1 MPLIR
6 LLAVCGLAASAVLSA
21 AEEAKWYKGNL
32 HTHTYWSDGDDFPE
46 MVADWY
52 KSHGY
57 DFLALSDHNIV
68 ADHDKW
74 LKVRKSKTGAVALD
88 KYLQRFGKEW
98 VIARGEGEQKEIRL
112 RTLAEIKPK
121 LEVPGRFL
129 LIPSEEITDKNVHVN
144 ATNIQELIL
153 PDKTLDTT
161 TSPQIIK
168 ALQHAFDAVHAQRVR
183 TGVPMFAHLNHP
195 NFKWAIT
202 AEELMQIDH
211 EQFFEVYNGHPTV
224 FNQGD
229 ELHAGTE
236 RVWDI
241 VLAERLG
248 HLGKSV
254 MYGLATDD
262 SHNYHSAV
270 AKASLSGR
278 GWVMVKATDLSAN
291 ALVAAMEKGDFYAS
305 TGVVLKA
312 LQSGDGRIALEVKA
326 EAGVEYVIEFIGTRK
341 GYERK
346 TVAVKAADGS
356 EPRVTRKYSAD
367 VGMVL
372 AAVKGAKAE
381 YVLKGDELY
390 VRARV
395 TSTKPMKSSP
405 VGGEVEMAWTQPL
418 VSAAEPRGDT
428 GAR

>member
-6 LLAVCGLAASAVLSA
+6 LLALCGLAASSLLSA
-21 AEEAKWYKGNL
+21 AEEARWYKGNL

-52 KSHGY
+52 KSRGY
-57 DFLALSDHNIV
+57 DFLALSDHNII

-74 LKVRKSKTGAVALD
+74 LKVNKSKTGAVALD
-88 KYLQRFGKEW
+88 KYLKRFGKEW
-98 VIARGEGEQKEIRL
+98 VIVRGEGEQKEVRL
-112 RTLAEIKPK
+112 RTLAEMKPK
-121 LEVPGRFL
+121 LEEPGKFL

-153 PDKTLDTT
+153 PDKSLDTT

-202 AEELMQIDH
+202 AEELMRIDH
-211 EQFFEVYNGHPTV
+211 EQFFEVYNGHPSV
-224 FNQGD
+224 NNDGD

-248 HLGKSV
+248 HLGKPV

-262 SHNYHSAV
+262 SHHYHSTSP
-270 AKASLSGR
+270 KASLSGR
-278 GWVMVKATDLSAN
+278 GWVMVKAKELSAD
-291 ALVAAMEKGDFYAS
+291 ALVAAMEQGDFYS
-305 TGVVLKA
+305 SSGVTFRT
-312 LQSGDGRIALEVKA
+312 LQVGAGRIALEVKS
-326 EAGVEYVIEFIGTRK
+326 EPGVEYVIDFIGTRK
-341 GYERK
+341 GYDRK

-356 EPRVTRKYSAD
+356 EPRVTRRYSAE
-367 VGMVL
+367 VGVVL
-372 AAVKGAKAE
+372 ASAKGTKAE
-381 YVLKGDELY
+381 YILKGDELY

-395 TSTKPMKSSP
+395 TSSKPMQSSP
-405 VGGEVEMAWTQPL
+405 VGGEVEKAWTQPL
-418 VSAAEPRGDT
+418 IR
-428 GAR
+428 

>member
-6 LLAVCGLAASAVLSA
+6 LLAVCGLAASSLLSA
-21 AEEAKWYKGNL
+21 AEEARWYKGNL

-57 DFLALSDHNIV
+57 DFLALSDHNILS
-68 ADHDKW
+68 DHEKW
-74 LKVRKSKTGAVALD
+74 LKVNKSKTGAVALD
-88 KYLQRFGKEW
+88 KYLKRFGKEW
-98 VIARGEGEQKEIRL
+98 VIVRGEGEQKEVRL
-112 RTLAEIKPK
+112 RTLAEMKPK
-121 LEVPGRFL
+121 LEESGKFL
-129 LIPSEEITDKNVHVN
+129 MIPSEEITDKNVHVN

-153 PDKTLDTT
+153 PDKSLDTT

-168 ALQHAFDAVHAQRVR
+168 ALQHAFDTVHAQRVR

-202 AEELMQIDH
+202 AEELMRIDH
-211 EQFFEVYNGHPTV
+211 EQFFEVYNGHPSV
-224 FNQGD
+224 NNDGD

-248 HLGKSV
+248 HLGKPV

-262 SHNYHSAV
+262 SHHYHSTSP
-270 AKASLSGR
+270 KASLSGR
-278 GWVMVKATDLSAN
+278 GWVMVKAKELSAD
-291 ALVAAMEKGDFYAS
+291 ALVAAMEQGDFYS
-305 TGVVLKA
+305 SSGVIFKT
-312 LQSGDGRIALEVKA
+312 LQVGAGRIALEIIA
-326 EAGVEYVIEFIGTRK
+326 EAGVEYVIDFIGTRK
-341 GYERK
+341 GYDRK

-356 EPRVTRKYSAD
+356 EPRVTRRYSAE
-367 VGMVL
+367 VGVVL
-372 AAVKGAKAE
+372 ASAKGTKAE
-381 YVLKGDELY
+381 YILKGDELY

-395 TSTKPMKSSP
+395 TSSKPMQSSP
-405 VGGEVEMAWTQPL
+405 VGGEVEKAWTQPL
-418 VSAAEPRGDT
+418 IR
-428 GAR
+428 

>member
-21 AEEAKWYKGNL
+21 AEEARWYKGNL

-46 MVADWY
+46 MIADWY

-57 DFLALSDHNIV
+57 DFLALSDHNILS
-68 ADHDKW
+68 DHEKW
-74 LKVRKSKTGAVALD
+74 LKVNKSKTGAVALD
-88 KYLQRFGKEW
+88 KYLTRFGREW
-98 VIARGEGEQKEIRL
+98 VVVRGEGELKEIRL
-112 RTLAEIKPK
+112 RTLAEIKTK
-121 LEVPGRFL
+121 LEEPGRFL

-144 ATNIQELIL
+144 ATNIRELIL
-153 PDKTLDTT
+153 PDKSLDTT

-168 ALQHAFDAVHAQRVR
+168 ALQHAFNAVHAQRVR

-224 FNQGD
+224 NNPGD

-248 HLGKSV
+248 HLRKPV

-262 SHNYHSAV
+262 SHNYHTDSP
-270 AKASLSGR
+270 KASLSGR
-278 GWVMVKATDLSAN
+278 GWVMVKSKDLSAD

-305 TGVVLKA
+305 TGVDFKT
-312 LQSGDGRIALEVKA
+312 LQIGAGRIALEVKA

-341 GYERK
+341 GYDRK

-356 EPRVTRKYSAD
+356 EPRVTRKYSAE
-367 VGMVL
+367 VGAVL
-372 AAVKGAKAE
+372 ASAKGTKAE

-395 TSTKPMKSSP
+395 TSTKLMQSSP
-405 VGGEVEMAWTQPL
+405 LGGEVEKAWTQPL
-418 VSAAEPRGDT
+418 VSAAR
-428 GAR
+428 

>member
-1 MPLIR
+1 MLLIR
-6 LLAVCGLAASAVLSA
+6 LLAVFGLASCSVPSDP
-21 AEEAKWYKGNL
+21 EEAKWYKGNL

-57 DFLALSDHNIV
+57 DFLALSDHNILS
-68 ADHDKW
+68 DREKW
-74 LKVRKSKTGAVALD
+74 LKVNKSKTGAVALD
-88 KYLQRFGKEW
+88 KYLKRFGREW
-98 VIARGEGEQKEIRL
+98 VVVRGEGEQTEVRL
-112 RTLAEIKPK
+112 RTLAETKTK
-121 LEVPGRFL
+121 LEEPGRFL

-224 FNQGD
+224 NNPGD
-229 ELHAGTE
+229 ALHAGTE

-248 HLGKSV
+248 HLGKPV

-262 SHNYHSAV
+262 SHNYHSTV
-270 AKASLSGR
+270 PKASLSGR
-278 GWVMVKATDLSAN
+278 GWVMVKAKQLDAASI
-291 ALVAAMEKGDFYAS
+291 VAAMEKGDFYAS
-305 TGVVLKA
+305 TGVEFQS
-312 LQSGDGRIALEVKA
+312 LQSGAGRIALEVKA

-341 GYERK
+341 GYDRK

-356 EPRVTRKYSAD
+356 EPRVTRKYSAE
-367 VGMVL
+367 VGVVL
-372 AAVKGAKAE
+372 ASAKGPKAE
-381 YVLKGDELY
+381 YVLRGDELY

-395 TSTKPMKSSP
+395 TSTKLMQSSP
-405 VGGEVEMAWTQPL
+405 LGGEVEKAWTQPL
-418 VSAAEPRGDT
+418 VR
-428 GAR
+428 

>member
-6 LLAVCGLAASAVLSA
+6 LLAVCGLAASSLLSA
-21 AEEAKWYKGNL
+21 AEEARWYKGNL

-52 KSHGY
+52 KSRGY
-57 DFLALSDHNIV
+57 DFLALSDHNII
-68 ADHDKW
+68 ADHEKW
-74 LKVRKSKTGAVALD
+74 LKVNRSKTGALALD
-88 KYLQRFGKEW
+88 KYLKRFGKEW
-98 VIARGEGEQKEIRL
+98 VIVRGEGEQKEVRL
-112 RTLAEIKPK
+112 RTLAEMKPK
-121 LEVPGRFL
+121 LEEPGRFL

-153 PDKTLDTT
+153 PDKSLDTT

-202 AEELMQIDH
+202 AEELMRIDH
-211 EQFFEVYNGHPTV
+211 ERFFEVYNGHPSV
-224 FNQGD
+224 NNDGD

-248 HLGKSV
+248 HLGKPV

-262 SHNYHSAV
+262 SHHYHSTSP
-270 AKASLSGR
+270 KSSLSGR
-278 GWVMVKATDLSAN
+278 GWVMVKAKELSAD
-291 ALVAAMEKGDFYAS
+291 ALVAAMEQGDFYS
-305 TGVVLKA
+305 SSGVTFKA
-312 LQSGDGRIALEVKA
+312 LQVGAGRIALEIKA
-326 EAGVEYVIEFIGTRK
+326 EPGVEYVIDFIGTRK
-341 GYERK
+341 GYDRK

-356 EPRVTRKYSAD
+356 EPRVTRRYSAE
-367 VGMVL
+367 VGVVL
-372 AAVKGAKAE
+372 ASAKGTKAE
-381 YVLKGDELY
+381 YILKGDELY

-395 TSTKPMKSSP
+395 TSSKPMQSSP
-405 VGGEVEMAWTQPL
+405 VGGEVEKAWTQP
-418 VSAAEPRGDT
+418 VRP
-428 GAR
+428 

>member
-6 LLAVCGLAASAVLSA
+6 LLALCGLAASSLLSA
-21 AEEAKWYKGNL
+21 AEEARWYKGNL

-52 KSHGY
+52 KSRGY
-57 DFLALSDHNIV
+57 DFLALSDHNII
-68 ADHDKW
+68 ADHEKW
-74 LKVRKSKTGAVALD
+74 LKVNKSKTGAVALD
-88 KYLQRFGKEW
+88 KYLKRFGKEW
-98 VIARGEGEQKEIRL
+98 VIVRGEGEQKEVRL
-112 RTLAEIKPK
+112 RTLAEMKPK
-121 LEVPGRFL
+121 LEEPGKFL

-144 ATNIQELIL
+144 ATNIRELIL
-153 PDKTLDTT
+153 PDKSLDTT

-202 AEELMQIDH
+202 AEELMRIDH

-224 FNQGD
+224 NNDGD
-229 ELHAGTE
+229 ELHASTE

-248 HLGKSV
+248 HLGKPV

-262 SHNYHSAV
+262 SHHYHSTSP
-270 AKASLSGR
+270 KSSLSGR
-278 GWVMVKATDLSAN
+278 GWVMVKAKELSAD
-291 ALVAAMEKGDFYAS
+291 ALVAAMEQGDFYS
-305 TGVVLKA
+305 SSGVTFKT
-312 LQSGDGRIALEVKA
+312 LQVGAGRIALEIKA
-326 EAGVEYVIEFIGTRK
+326 EAGVEYVIDFIGTRK
-341 GYERK
+341 GYDRK

-356 EPRVTRKYSAD
+356 EPRVTHRYSAE
-367 VGMVL
+367 VGVVL
-372 AAVKGAKAE
+372 ASAKGTKAE
-381 YVLKGDELY
+381 YILKGDELY

-395 TSTKPMKSSP
+395 TSSKPMQSSP
-405 VGGEVEMAWTQPL
+405 VGGEVEKAWTQPL
-418 VSAAEPRGDT
+418 VR
-428 GAR
+428 

>member
-57 DFLALSDHNIV
+57 DFLALSDHNII

-74 LKVRKSKTGAVALD
+74 LKVHKSKTGAVALD
-88 KYLQRFGKEW
+88 KYLKRFGKEW
-98 VIARGEGEQKEIRL
+98 VVVRGEGEQKEIRL
-112 RTLAEIKPK
+112 RTLPEIKAK
-121 LEVPGRFL
+121 LEEPGRFL

-153 PDKTLDTT
+153 PDKSLDTT

-248 HLGKSV
+248 HLGKPV

-262 SHNYHSAV
+262 SHHYHSTLP
-270 AKASLSGR
+270 KASLSGR
-278 GWVMVKATDLSAN
+278 GWVMVKAKQLDAASI
-291 ALVAAMEKGDFYAS
+291 VAAMEKGDFYAS
-305 TGVVLKA
+305 TGVELQS
-312 LQSGDGRIALEVKA
+312 LQSGDGRISLEVKA
-326 EAGVEYVIEFIGTRK
+326 EAGVEYVVEFIGTRK
-341 GYERK
+341 GYDRK

-356 EPRVTRKYSAD
+356 ELRVTRKYSAD
-367 VGMVL
+367 VGTVMS
-372 AAVKGAKAE
+372 AVKGPKAE

-395 TSTKPMKSSP
+395 TSTRPMKSSP
-405 VGGEVEMAWTQPL
+405 VGGEVEMAWTQP
-418 VSAAEPRGDT
+418 VSEAEPRGDK

>member
-1 MPLIR
+1 MPLLR
-6 LLAVCGLAASAVLSA
+6 LLAVCGFAVSTVLAAP
-21 AEEAKWYKGNL
+21 AEGDRWYKGNL

-52 KSHGY
+52 KTRGY
-57 DFLALSDHNIV
+57 DFLALSDHNII

-74 LKVRKSKTGAVALD
+74 LKVNKSKTGSVALA
-88 KYLQRFGKEW
+88 KYLERFGKEW
-98 VIARGEGEQKEIRL
+98 VVVRGEGEQKEVRL
-112 RTLAEIKPK
+112 RTLPEMKAK
-121 LEVPGRFL
+121 LEESGRFL

-153 PDKTLDTT
+153 PDKSLDTT

-168 ALQHAFDAVHAQRVR
+168 ALQHAFDAVHAQRIR

-202 AEELMQIDH
+202 AEELMRIDH

-224 FNQGD
+224 YNQGN
-229 ELHAGTE
+229 ELHASTE

-248 HLGKSV
+248 HLGKAV

-262 SHNYHSAV
+262 SHHYHSTSP
-270 AKASLSGR
+270 KASLSGR
-278 GWVMVKATDLSAN
+278 GWVMVKAKDLSA
-291 ALVAAMEKGDFYAS
+291 AAIVEAMEKGDFYAS
-305 TGVVLKA
+305 TGVELAA
-312 LQSGDGRIALEVKA
+312 LRTAGGKIELEVKA
-326 EAGVEYVIEFIGTRK
+326 ETGVEYTIEFIGTRK
-341 GYERK
+341 GYDRK

-356 EPRVTRKYSAD
+356 EPRVTRKYSAE
-367 VGMVL
+367 VGAVL
-372 AAVKGAKAE
+372 ATVKGPKAE
-381 YVLKGDELY
+381 HTLSGDELY
-390 VRARV
+390 VRARI

-405 VGGEVEMAWTQPL
+405 VGGEVEMAWTQP
-418 VSAAEPRGDT
+418 VSAR
-428 GAR
+428 

>member
-6 LLAVCGLAASAVLSA
+6 LLAVCGLVASSLLSA
-21 AEEAKWYKGNL
+21 AEEARWYKGNL

-52 KSHGY
+52 KSRGY
-57 DFLALSDHNIV
+57 DFLALSDHNII
-68 ADHDKW
+68 ADHEKW
-74 LKVRKSKTGAVALD
+74 LKVNKSKTGAVALD
-88 KYLQRFGKEW
+88 KYLKRFGKEW
-98 VIARGEGEQKEIRL
+98 VIVRGEGEQKEVRL
-112 RTLAEIKPK
+112 RTLAEMKPK
-121 LEVPGRFL
+121 LEEPGKFL

-153 PDKTLDTT
+153 PDKSLDTT

-202 AEELMQIDH
+202 AEELMRIDH
-211 EQFFEVYNGHPTV
+211 EQFFEVYNGHPSV
-224 FNQGD
+224 NNDGD

-248 HLGKSV
+248 HLGKPV

-262 SHNYHSAV
+262 SHHYHSTSP
-270 AKASLSGR
+270 KASLSGR
-278 GWVMVKATDLSAN
+278 GWVMVKAKELSAD
-291 ALVAAMEKGDFYAS
+291 ALVAAMEQGDFYS
-305 TGVVLKA
+305 SSGVTFKT
-312 LQSGDGRIALEVKA
+312 LQVGAGRIALQIKA
-326 EAGVEYVIEFIGTRK
+326 EAGVEYVIDFIGTRK
-341 GYERK
+341 GYDRK

-356 EPRVTRKYSAD
+356 EPRVTRRYSAE
-367 VGMVL
+367 VGVVL
-372 AAVKGAKAE
+372 ASAKGTKAE
-381 YVLKGDELY
+381 YILKGDELY

-395 TSTKPMKSSP
+395 TSSKPMQSSP
-405 VGGEVEMAWTQPL
+405 VVGEVEKAWTQP
-418 VSAAEPRGDT
+418 VIR
-428 GAR
+428 

>member
-6 LLAVCGLAASAVLSA
+6 LLAVCGLAASSLLSA
-21 AEEAKWYKGNL
+21 AEEARWYKGNL

-52 KSHGY
+52 KSRSY
-57 DFLALSDHNIV
+57 DFLALSDHNII
-68 ADHDKW
+68 ADHEKW
-74 LKVRKSKTGAVALD
+74 LKVNKSKTGAVALD
-88 KYLQRFGKEW
+88 KYLKRFGKEW
-98 VIARGEGEQKEIRL
+98 VIVRGEGEQTEVRL
-112 RTLAEIKPK
+112 RTLAEMKPK
-121 LEVPGRFL
+121 LEEPGKFL
-129 LIPSEEITDKNVHVN
+129 MIPSEEITDKNVHVN

-153 PDKTLDTT
+153 PDKSLDTI

-202 AEELMQIDH
+202 AEELMRIDH

-224 FNQGD
+224 NNDGD

-248 HLGKSV
+248 HLGKPV

-262 SHNYHSAV
+262 SHHYHSTSP
-270 AKASLSGR
+270 KSSLSGR
-278 GWVMVKATDLSAN
+278 GWVMVKAKELSAD
-291 ALVAAMEKGDFYAS
+291 ALVAAMEQGDFYS
-305 TGVVLKA
+305 SSGVTFKT
-312 LQSGDGRIALEVKA
+312 LQVGAGRIALEIKA
-326 EAGVEYVIEFIGTRK
+326 EAGVEYVIDFIGTRK
-341 GYERK
+341 GYDRK

-356 EPRVTRKYSAD
+356 EPRVTRRYSAE
-367 VGMVL
+367 VGVVL
-372 AAVKGAKAE
+372 ASAKGTKAE

-395 TSTKPMKSSP
+395 TSSKPMQSSP
-405 VGGEVEMAWTQPL
+405 VGGEVEKAWTQP
-418 VSAAEPRGDT
+418 VVR
-428 GAR
+428 

>member
-6 LLAVCGLAASAVLSA
+6 LLAVCGLAASAVLPA
-21 AEEAKWYKGNL
+21 AEEARWYKGNL

-52 KSHGY
+52 KSRGY
-57 DFLALSDHNIV
+57 DFLALSDHNII

-74 LKVRKSKTGAVALD
+74 LKVHKSKTGAVALD
-88 KYLQRFGKEW
+88 KYLTRFGKEW
-98 VIARGEGEQKEIRL
+98 VVARGEGEQKEIRL

-121 LEVPGRFL
+121 LEEPGRFL

-144 ATNIQELIL
+144 ATNIRELIL
-153 PDKTLDTT
+153 PDKSLNTT

-168 ALQHAFDAVHAQRVR
+168 ALQHALDAVHAQRVR

-211 EQFFEVYNGHPTV
+211 ELFFEVYNGHPTV
-224 FNQGD
+224 NNPGD

-248 HLGKSV
+248 HLGKPV

-262 SHNYHSAV
+262 SHNYHTESP
-270 AKASLSGR
+270 KASLSGR
-278 GWVMVKATDLSAN
+278 GWVMVKAKELSAD
-291 ALVAAMEKGDFYAS
+291 ALIAAMEKGDFYAS
-305 TGVVLKA
+305 TGVAFKA
-312 LQSGDGRIALEVKA
+312 LQVDAGRIALEVKA
-326 EAGVEYVIEFIGTRK
+326 EVGVEYVIEFIGTRR
-341 GYERK
+341 GYDRK

-367 VGMVL
+367 VGAVL
-372 AAVKGAKAE
+372 ATVKGPKAE

-395 TSTKPMKSSP
+395 TSTKLMQSSP
-405 VGGEVEMAWTQPL
+405 LGGEVEMAWTQPL
-418 VSAAEPRGDT
+418 GR
-428 GAR
+428 

>member
-6 LLAVCGLAASAVLSA
+6 LITVFGLAASSLLSA
-21 AEEAKWYKGNL
+21 AEETRWYKGNL

-52 KSHGY
+52 KSRGY
-57 DFLALSDHNIV
+57 DFLALSDHNII
-68 ADHDKW
+68 ADHEKW
-74 LKVRKSKTGAVALD
+74 VKVNNSMTGAVALD
-88 KYLQRFGKEW
+88 KYLKRFGSDW
-98 VIARGEGEQKEIRL
+98 VIVRGEGEQKEVRL

-121 LEVPGRFL
+121 LEERGRFL

-144 ATNIQELIL
+144 VTNIQELIL
-153 PDKTLDTT
+153 PDKSLDTT

-202 AEELMQIDH
+202 AEELMRIDH
-211 EQFFEVYNGHPTV
+211 EQFFEVYNGHPKV
-224 FNQGD
+224 NNDGD

-248 HLGKSV
+248 HLGKPV

-262 SHNYHSAV
+262 SHNYHTA
-270 AKASLSGR
+270 APKASLSGR
-278 GWVMVKATDLSAN
+278 GWVMVKAKELSAE
-291 ALVAAMEKGDFYAS
+291 ALVAAMEKGDFYS
-305 TGVVLKA
+305 SSGVTFKA
-312 LQSGDGRIALEVKA
+312 LQVGAGRIALEVKA
-326 EAGVEYVIEFIGTRK
+326 EVGVEYLIDFIGTRK
-341 GYERK
+341 GYDRK
-346 TVAVKAADGS
+346 AVVVKAADGS
-356 EPRVTRKYSAD
+356 EPRVTRRYSAE
-367 VGMVL
+367 VGVVL
-372 AAVKGAKAE
+372 ATVKGTKAE

-395 TSTKPMKSSP
+395 TSSKPMQSSP
-405 VGGEVEMAWTQPL
+405 VGGEVEKAWTQPL
-418 VSAAEPRGDT
+418 VR
-428 GAR
+428 

>member
-57 DFLALSDHNIV
+57 DFLALSDHNII

-74 LKVRKSKTGAVALD
+74 LKVHKSKTGAVALD

-98 VIARGEGEQKEIRL
+98 VITRGEGEQKEIRL
-112 RTLAEIKPK
+112 RTLAEIKGK
-121 LEVPGRFL
+121 LEEPGRFL

-224 FNQGD
+224 YNQGD

-241 VLAERLG
+241 VLTERLG
-248 HLGKSV
+248 HLGKPV

-262 SHNYHSAV
+262 SHNYHTA
-270 AKASLSGR
+270 APKASLSGR
-278 GWVMVKATDLSAN
+278 GWVMVRANDLSATS
-291 ALVAAMEKGDFYAS
+291 LIAAMEKGDFYAS
-305 TGVVLKA
+305 TGVELSALK
-312 LQSGDGRIALEVKA
+312 SGAGRIELEIKA
-326 EAGVEYVIEFIGTRK
+326 QPGVGYVIEFIGTRK
-341 GYERK
+341 GYDRK

-356 EPRVTRKYSAD
+356 ELRVTRKYSAD
-367 VGMVL
+367 VGAVL
-372 AAVKGAKAE
+372 AAVKGTKAE

-390 VRARV
+390 VRARI
-395 TSTKPMKSSP
+395 TSTKPMQSSP
-405 VGGEVEMAWTQPL
+405 VGGEVEMAWTQP
-418 VSAAEPRGDT
+418 VRP
-428 GAR
+428 

>member
-1 MPLIR
+1 MPLLR
-6 LLAVCGLAASAVLSA
+6 LLAVCGLAASSVLSA
-21 AEEAKWYKGNL
+21 AEEARWYKGNL

-52 KSHGY
+52 KRHGY
-57 DFLALSDHNIV
+57 DFLALSDHNIM

-74 LKVRKSKTGAVALD
+74 LKVNKSKTGAVALD

-98 VIARGEGEQKEIRL
+98 VVVRGEGEGKEVRL
-112 RTLAEIKPK
+112 RTLPEIKSK
-121 LEVPGRFL
+121 LEEPGRFL

-144 ATNIQELIL
+144 ATNLQELIL
-153 PDKTLDTT
+153 PDKSLDTT

-168 ALQHAFDAVHAQRVR
+168 ALQHAFDAVHAQRIR

-202 AEELMQIDH
+202 AEELMRIDH

-248 HLGKSV
+248 HLGKPV

-262 SHNYHSAV
+262 SHHYHSESP
-270 AKASLSGR
+270 KASLSGR
-278 GWVMVKATDLSAN
+278 GWVMVKARDLSA
-291 ALVAAMEKGDFYAS
+291 AAIVAAMEKGDFYAS
-305 TGVVLKA
+305 TGVEFAELKA
-312 LQSGDGRIALEVKA
+312 GEGRIELAVKA
-326 EAGVEYVIEFIGTRK
+326 EAGVEYVVEFIGTRK
-341 GYERK
+341 GYDRK
-346 TVAVKAADGS
+346 SEAVKAADGS
-356 EPRVTRKYSAD
+356 EPRVTRKYSAE
-367 VGMVL
+367 VGTVL
-372 AAVKGAKAE
+372 ATVKGPKAA

-390 VRARV
+390 VRAKV
-395 TSTKPMKSSP
+395 TSTKPMRSSP
-405 VGGEVEMAWTQPL
+405 VGGEVEMAWTQP
-418 VSAAEPRGDT
+418 VSR
-428 GAR
+428 

>member
-1 MPLIR
+1 
-6 LLAVCGLAASAVLSA
+6 
-21 AEEAKWYKGNL
+21 
-32 HTHTYWSDGDDFPE
+32 

-57 DFLALSDHNIV
+57 DFLALSDHNII

-74 LKVRKSKTGAVALD
+74 LKVHKSKTGAVALD

-98 VIARGEGEQKEIRL
+98 VITRGEGEQKEIRL
-112 RTLAEIKPK
+112 RTLAEIKGK
-121 LEVPGRFL
+121 LEEPGRFL

-224 FNQGD
+224 YNQGD

-241 VLAERLG
+241 VLTERLG
-248 HLGKSV
+248 HLGKPV

-262 SHNYHSAV
+262 SHNYHTA
-270 AKASLSGR
+270 APKASLSGR
-278 GWVMVKATDLSAN
+278 GWVMVRANDLSATS
-291 ALVAAMEKGDFYAS
+291 LIAAMEKGDFYAS
-305 TGVVLKA
+305 TGVELSALK
-312 LQSGDGRIALEVKA
+312 SGAGRIELEIKA
-326 EAGVEYVIEFIGTRK
+326 QPGVEYVIEFIGTRK
-341 GYERK
+341 GYDRK

-356 EPRVTRKYSAD
+356 ELRVTRKYSAD
-367 VGMVL
+367 VGAVL
-372 AAVKGAKAE
+372 AAVKGTKAE

-390 VRARV
+390 VRARI
-395 TSTKPMKSSP
+395 TSTKPMQSSP
-405 VGGEVEMAWTQPL
+405 VGGEVEMAWTQP
-418 VSAAEPRGDT
+418 VRP
-428 GAR
+428 

>member
-6 LLAVCGLAASAVLSA
+6 LLAVCGLVASSLLSA
-21 AEEAKWYKGNL
+21 AEEARWYKGNL

-52 KSHGY
+52 KSRGY
-57 DFLALSDHNIV
+57 DFLALSDHNII
-68 ADHDKW
+68 ADHEKW
-74 LKVRKSKTGAVALD
+74 LKVNKSKTGAVALD
-88 KYLQRFGKEW
+88 KYLKRFGKEW
-98 VIARGEGEQKEIRL
+98 VIVRGEGEQKEVRL
-112 RTLAEIKPK
+112 RTLAEMKPK
-121 LEVPGRFL
+121 LEEPGKFL

-153 PDKTLDTT
+153 PDKSLDTT

-202 AEELMQIDH
+202 AEELMRIDH
-211 EQFFEVYNGHPTV
+211 EQFFEVYNGHPSV
-224 FNQGD
+224 NKDGD

-248 HLGKSV
+248 HLGKPV

-262 SHNYHSAV
+262 SHHYHSTSP
-270 AKASLSGR
+270 KASLSGR
-278 GWVMVKATDLSAN
+278 GWVMVKAKELSAD
-291 ALVAAMEKGDFYAS
+291 ALVAAMEQGDFYS
-305 TGVVLKA
+305 SSGVTFRT
-312 LQSGDGRIALEVKA
+312 LQVGAGRIALEVKS
-326 EAGVEYVIEFIGTRK
+326 EPGVEYVIDFIGTRK
-341 GYERK
+341 GYDRK

-356 EPRVTRKYSAD
+356 EPRVTRRYSAE
-367 VGMVL
+367 VGVVL
-372 AAVKGAKAE
+372 ASAKGTKAE
-381 YVLKGDELY
+381 YILKGDELY

-395 TSTKPMKSSP
+395 TSSKPMQSSP
-405 VGGEVEMAWTQPL
+405 VVGEVEKAWTQP
-418 VSAAEPRGDT
+418 VIR
-428 GAR
+428 

>member
-21 AEEAKWYKGNL
+21 ADEAKWYKGNL

-57 DFLALSDHNIV
+57 DFLALSDHNII

-74 LKVRKSKTGAVALD
+74 LKVHKSKSGAVALD

-98 VIARGEGEQKEIRL
+98 VVTRGEGKQKEIRL
-112 RTLAEIKPK
+112 RTLVEIKGK
-121 LEVPGRFL
+121 LEEPGRFL

-248 HLGKSV
+248 HLGKPV
-254 MYGLATDD
+254 MFGLATDD
-262 SHNYHSAV
+262 SHNYHTA
-270 AKASLSGR
+270 APKASLSGR
-278 GWVMVKATDLSAN
+278 GWVMVRAKNLSA
-291 ALVAAMEKGDFYAS
+291 ASLIAAMEKGDFYAS
-305 TGVVLKA
+305 TGVELSALK
-312 LQSGDGRIALEVKA
+312 SGAGRIELEIKA
-326 EAGVEYVIEFIGTRK
+326 QPGVEYFIEFIGTRK
-341 GYERK
+341 GYDRK

-356 EPRVTRKYSAD
+356 ELRVTRKYSAD
-367 VGMVL
+367 VGTVL
-372 AAVKGAKAE
+372 AAVKGPKAE

-418 VSAAEPRGDT
+418 VR
-428 GAR
+428 

>member
-6 LLAVCGLAASAVLSA
+6 LLALCGLAASSLLSA
-21 AEEAKWYKGNL
+21 AEEARWYKGNL

-52 KSHGY
+52 KSRGY
-57 DFLALSDHNIV
+57 DFLALSDHNII

-74 LKVRKSKTGAVALD
+74 LKVNKSKTGAVALD
-88 KYLQRFGKEW
+88 KYLKRFGKEW
-98 VIARGEGEQKEIRL
+98 VIVRGEGEQKEVRL
-112 RTLAEIKPK
+112 RTLAEMKPK
-121 LEVPGRFL
+121 LEEPGKFL
-129 LIPSEEITDKNVHVN
+129 MIPSEEITDKNVHVN

-153 PDKTLDTT
+153 PDKSLDTT

-202 AEELMQIDH
+202 AEELMRIDH
-211 EQFFEVYNGHPTV
+211 EQFFEVYNGHPSV
-224 FNQGD
+224 NNDGD

-248 HLGKSV
+248 HLGKPV

-262 SHNYHSAV
+262 SHHYHSTSP
-270 AKASLSGR
+270 KASLSGR
-278 GWVMVKATDLSAN
+278 GWVMVKAKELSAD
-291 ALVAAMEKGDFYAS
+291 ALVAAMEQGDFYS
-305 TGVVLKA
+305 SSGVTFKT
-312 LQSGDGRIALEVKA
+312 LQVGAGRIALQIKA
-326 EAGVEYVIEFIGTRK
+326 EAGVEYVIDFIGTRK
-341 GYERK
+341 GYDRK

-356 EPRVTRKYSAD
+356 EPRVTRRYSAE
-367 VGMVL
+367 VGVVL
-372 AAVKGAKAE
+372 ASAKGTKAE
-381 YVLKGDELY
+381 YILKGDELY

-395 TSTKPMKSSP
+395 TSSKPMQSSP
-405 VGGEVEMAWTQPL
+405 VGGEVEKAWTQPL
-418 VSAAEPRGDT
+418 IR
-428 GAR
+428 

>member
-1 MPLIR
+1 
-6 LLAVCGLAASAVLSA
+6 
-21 AEEAKWYKGNL
+21 
-32 HTHTYWSDGDDFPE
+32 
-46 MVADWY
+46 
-52 KSHGY
+52 
-57 DFLALSDHNIV
+57 LALSDHNII

-74 LKVRKSKTGAVALD
+74 LKVHKSKTGAVSLD

-98 VIARGEGEQKEIRL
+98 VVARGEGEQKEVRL
-112 RTLAEIKPK
+112 RTLSEIKPK
-121 LEVPGRFL
+121 LEEAGRFL

-168 ALQHAFDAVHAQRVR
+168 ALQHAFEAVHAQRVR
-183 TGVPMFAHLNHP
+183 TGIPMFAHLNHP

-224 FNQGD
+224 NNPGD

-248 HLGKSV
+248 HLGKPV

-262 SHNYHSAV
+262 SHNYHSTV
-270 AKASLSGR
+270 PKASLSGR
-278 GWVMVKATDLSAN
+278 GWVMVKAKELSAN

-305 TGVVLKA
+305 TGVELKA
-312 LQSGDGRIALEVKA
+312 LQSSDGRIALEIKA
-326 EAGVEYVIEFIGTRK
+326 EAGIEYVVEFIGTRK
-341 GYERK
+341 GYDRK

-367 VGMVL
+367 VGVVL
-372 AAVKGAKAE
+372 ASVKGPKAA

-395 TSTKPMKSSP
+395 TSTKLDEELAARGR
-405 VGGEVEMAWTQPL
+405 GGDGVD
-418 VSAAEPRGDT
+418 AAFG
-428 GAR
+428 

>member
-21 AEEAKWYKGNL
+21 AEEARWYKGNL

-57 DFLALSDHNIV
+57 DFLALSDHNILS
-68 ADHDKW
+68 DHEKW
-74 LKVRKSKTGAVALD
+74 LKVNKSKTGAVALD
-88 KYLQRFGKEW
+88 KYLKRFGREW
-98 VIARGEGEQKEIRL
+98 VEVRGEGEKKEVRL

-121 LEVPGRFL
+121 LEEPGRFL
-129 LIPSEEITDKNVHVN
+129 LIPSEEITEKNVHVN
-144 ATNIQELIL
+144 ATNIRELIL
-153 PDKTLDTT
+153 PDKSLDTT

-195 NFKWAIT
+195 NFNWAIT

-224 FNQGD
+224 NNPGD

-248 HLGKSV
+248 HLGKPV

-262 SHNYHSAV
+262 SHHYHTDSP
-270 AKASLSGR
+270 KASLSGR
-278 GWVMVKATDLSAN
+278 GWVMVKSKDLSAD

-305 TGVVLKA
+305 TGVDFKT
-312 LQSGDGRIALEVKA
+312 LQVGAGRIALEIKA

-341 GYERK
+341 GYDRK

-356 EPRVTRKYSAD
+356 EPRVTRKYSAE
-367 VGMVL
+367 VGVVL
-372 AAVKGAKAE
+372 ATVKGTKAE
-381 YVLKGDELY
+381 YILKGDELY

-395 TSTKPMKSSP
+395 TSTKPMQSSP
-405 VGGEVEMAWTQPL
+405 LGGEVEKAWTQP
-418 VSAAEPRGDT
+418 VVAAEPRG
-428 GAR
+428 GKLAR

>member
-1 MPLIR
+1 MPLLR
-6 LLAVCGLAASAVLSA
+6 LLAVCGLAACSVLSA
-21 AEEAKWYKGNL
+21 AEEARWYKGNL

-57 DFLALSDHNIV
+57 DFLALSDHNII

-74 LKVRKSKTGAVALD
+74 LKVHKSKTGAVALD

-98 VIARGEGEQKEIRL
+98 VIVRGEGEQKEVRL
-112 RTLAEIKPK
+112 RTLTEMKPK

-153 PDKTLDTT
+153 PDKSLDTT

-248 HLGKSV
+248 HLGKPV

-262 SHNYHSAV
+262 SHNYHTA
-270 AKASLSGR
+270 ALKASLSGR
-278 GWVMVKATDLSAN
+278 GWVMVRAKDLSATS
-291 ALVAAMEKGDFYAS
+291 LITAMEKGDFYAS
-305 TGVVLKA
+305 TGVELSALK
-312 LQSGDGRIALEVKA
+312 SGAGKIELEVKA
-326 EAGVEYVIEFIGTRK
+326 QPGVEYVIEFIGTRK
-341 GYERK
+341 GYDRK

-367 VGMVL
+367 VGAVL
-372 AAVKGAKAE
+372 AAIKGPKAE

-395 TSTKPMKSSP
+395 TSTRPMKSSP
-405 VGGEVEMAWTQPL
+405 VGGEVEMAWTQP
-418 VSAAEPRGDT
+418 VSAAEPRGDK

>member
-32 HTHTYWSDGDDFPE
+32 HIHTYWSDGDDFPE

-57 DFLALSDHNIV
+57 DFLALSDHNII

-74 LKVRKSKTGAVALD
+74 LKVHKSKTGAVALD
-88 KYLQRFGKEW
+88 KYLKRFGREW
-98 VIARGEGEQKEIRL
+98 VVARGEADQKEIRL
-112 RTLAEIKPK
+112 RTLAEIKTK
-121 LEVPGRFL
+121 LEEPGRFL

-224 FNQGD
+224 NNPGD
-229 ELHAGTE
+229 ALHAGTE

-248 HLGKSV
+248 HLGKPV

-262 SHNYHSAV
+262 SHNYHSTV
-270 AKASLSGR
+270 PKASLSGR
-278 GWVMVKATDLSAN
+278 GWVMVKAKQLDAASI
-291 ALVAAMEKGDFYAS
+291 VSAMEKGDFYAS
-305 TGVVLKA
+305 TGVELKA
-312 LQSGDGRIALEVKA
+312 LQSRAGRIALDVKA

-341 GYERK
+341 GYDRK

-367 VGMVL
+367 VGAVL
-372 AAVKGAKAE
+372 AAVKGPKAE

-395 TSTKPMKSSP
+395 TSSKPMQSSAL
-405 VGGEVEMAWTQPL
+405 GGEVEKAWTQPI
-418 VSAAEPRGDT
+418 SR
-428 GAR
+428 

>member
-1 MPLIR
+1 MSLIR

-21 AEEAKWYKGNL
+21 AEEARWYKGNL

-46 MVADWY
+46 MIADWY

-57 DFLALSDHNIV
+57 DFLALSDHNILS
-68 ADHDKW
+68 DHEKW
-74 LKVRKSKTGAVALD
+74 LKVNKSKTGAVALD
-88 KYLQRFGKEW
+88 KYLTRFGREW
-98 VIARGEGEQKEIRL
+98 VVVRGEGELKEIRL
-112 RTLAEIKPK
+112 RTLAEIKTK
-121 LEVPGRFL
+121 LEEPGRFL

-144 ATNIQELIL
+144 ATNIRELIL
-153 PDKTLDTT
+153 PDKSLDTT

-224 FNQGD
+224 NNPGD

-248 HLGKSV
+248 HLGKPV

-262 SHNYHSAV
+262 SHHYHSTSPTD
-270 AKASLSGR
+270 SLSGR
-278 GWVMVKATDLSAN
+278 GWVMVKAKELTAD
-291 ALVAAMEKGDFYAS
+291 ALVAAMETGDFYAS
-305 TGVVLKA
+305 TGVDFKT
-312 LQSGDGRIALEVKA
+312 LQVGAGRIALEVKA

-341 GYERK
+341 GYDRK
-346 TVAVKAADGS
+346 TAAVKAADGS
-356 EPRVTRKYSAD
+356 EPRVTRKYSAE
-367 VGMVL
+367 VGAVL
-372 AAVKGAKAE
+372 ASVKGPKAE

-395 TSTKPMKSSP
+395 TSNKLMQSSP
-405 VGGEVEMAWTQPL
+405 LGGEVEMAWTQP
-418 VSAAEPRGDT
+418 VSS
-428 GAR
+428 AR

>member
-1 MPLIR
+1 
-6 LLAVCGLAASAVLSA
+6 
-21 AEEAKWYKGNL
+21 
-32 HTHTYWSDGDDFPE
+32 
-46 MVADWY
+46 
-52 KSHGY
+52 
-57 DFLALSDHNIV
+57 
-68 ADHDKW
+68 
-74 LKVRKSKTGAVALD
+74 
-88 KYLQRFGKEW
+88 
-98 VIARGEGEQKEIRL
+98 
-112 RTLAEIKPK
+112 
-121 LEVPGRFL
+121 L

-224 FNQGD
+224 YNQGD

-241 VLAERLG
+241 VLTERLG
-248 HLGKSV
+248 HLGKPV

-262 SHNYHSAV
+262 SHNYHTA
-270 AKASLSGR
+270 APKASLSGR
-278 GWVMVKATDLSAN
+278 GWVMVRANDLSATS
-291 ALVAAMEKGDFYAS
+291 LIAAMEKGDFYAS
-305 TGVVLKA
+305 TGVELSALK
-312 LQSGDGRIALEVKA
+312 SGAGRIELEVKA
-326 EAGVEYVIEFIGTRK
+326 QPGVEYVIEFIGTRK
-341 GYERK
+341 GYDRK

-367 VGMVL
+367 VGTVL
-372 AAVKGAKAE
+372 AAVKGPKAE

-405 VGGEVEMAWTQPL
+405 VGGEVEMAWTQP
-418 VSAAEPRGDT
+418 VRP
-428 GAR
+428 

>member
-6 LLAVCGLAASAVLSA
+6 LLAVCGLAASAVLPA
-21 AEEAKWYKGNL
+21 AEEARWYKGNL

-52 KSHGY
+52 KSRGY
-57 DFLALSDHNIV
+57 DFLALSDHNII

-74 LKVRKSKTGAVALD
+74 LKVHKSKTGAVALD
-88 KYLQRFGKEW
+88 KYLTRFGKEW
-98 VIARGEGEQKEIRL
+98 VVTRGEGEQKEIRL

-121 LEVPGRFL
+121 LEEPGRFL

-144 ATNIQELIL
+144 ATNIRELIL
-153 PDKTLDTT
+153 PDKSLDTT

-224 FNQGD
+224 NNPGD

-248 HLGKSV
+248 HLGKPV

-262 SHNYHSAV
+262 SHNYHTESP
-270 AKASLSGR
+270 KASLSGR
-278 GWVMVKATDLSAN
+278 GWVMVKAKELSAD
-291 ALVAAMEKGDFYAS
+291 ALIAAMEKGDFYAS
-305 TGVVLKA
+305 TGVAFKA
-312 LQSGDGRIALEVKA
+312 LQVGAGRIALEVKA
-326 EAGVEYVIEFIGTRK
+326 EVGVEYVIEFIGTRR
-341 GYERK
+341 GYDRK

-367 VGMVL
+367 VGAVL
-372 AAVKGAKAE
+372 ATVKGPKAE

-395 TSTKPMKSSP
+395 TSTKPMRSSP
-405 VGGEVEMAWTQPL
+405 IGGEVEMAWTQPL
-418 VSAAEPRGDT
+418 GR
-428 GAR
+428 

>member
-6 LLAVCGLAASAVLSA
+6 LLALCGLAASSLLSA
-21 AEEAKWYKGNL
+21 AEEARWYKGNL

-52 KSHGY
+52 KSRGY
-57 DFLALSDHNIV
+57 DFLALSDHNII

-74 LKVRKSKTGAVALD
+74 LKVNKSKTGAVALD
-88 KYLQRFGKEW
+88 KYLKRFGKEW
-98 VIARGEGEQKEIRL
+98 VIVRGEGEQKEVRL
-112 RTLAEIKPK
+112 RTLAEMKPK
-121 LEVPGRFL
+121 LEESGKFMM
-129 LIPSEEITDKNVHVN
+129 IPSEEITDKNVHVN

-153 PDKTLDTT
+153 PDKSLDTT

-202 AEELMQIDH
+202 AEELMRIDH
-211 EQFFEVYNGHPTV
+211 EQFFEVYNGHPSV
-224 FNQGD
+224 NNDGD

-248 HLGKSV
+248 HLGKPV

-262 SHNYHSAV
+262 SHHYHSTSP
-270 AKASLSGR
+270 KASLSGR
-278 GWVMVKATDLSAN
+278 GWVMVKAKELSAD
-291 ALVAAMEKGDFYAS
+291 ALVAAMEQGDFYS
-305 TGVVLKA
+305 SSGVIFKT
-312 LQSGDGRIALEVKA
+312 LQVGAGRIALEIKA
-326 EAGVEYVIEFIGTRK
+326 EAGVEYVIDFIGTRK
-341 GYERK
+341 GYDRK

-356 EPRVTRKYSAD
+356 EPRVTRRYSAE
-367 VGMVL
+367 VGVVL
-372 AAVKGAKAE
+372 ASAKGTKAE
-381 YVLKGDELY
+381 YILKGDELY

-395 TSTKPMKSSP
+395 TSSKPMQSSP
-405 VGGEVEMAWTQPL
+405 VGGEVEKAWTQPL
-418 VSAAEPRGDT
+418 IR
-428 GAR
+428 

>member
-6 LLAVCGLAASAVLSA
+6 LLAVCGLAAFAVLSA
-21 AEEAKWYKGNL
+21 AEEGRWYKGNL

-57 DFLALSDHNIV
+57 DFLALSDHNII

-74 LKVRKSKTGAVALD
+74 LKVHKSKTGAVALD
-88 KYLQRFGKEW
+88 KYLKRFGKEW
-98 VIARGEGEQKEIRL
+98 VVVRGEGEQKEIRL
-112 RTLAEIKPK
+112 RTLPEIKAK
-121 LEVPGRFL
+121 LEEPGRFL

-153 PDKTLDTT
+153 PDKSLDTT

-248 HLGKSV
+248 HLGKPV

-262 SHNYHSAV
+262 SHHYHSTLP
-270 AKASLSGR
+270 KASLSGR
-278 GWVMVKATDLSAN
+278 GWVMVKAKQLDAASI
-291 ALVAAMEKGDFYAS
+291 VAAMEKGDFYAS
-305 TGVVLKA
+305 TGVELQS
-312 LQSGDGRIALEVKA
+312 LQSGDGRISLEVKA
-326 EAGVEYVIEFIGTRK
+326 EAGVEYVVEFIGTRK
-341 GYERK
+341 GYDRK

-356 EPRVTRKYSAD
+356 
-367 VGMVL
+367 
-372 AAVKGAKAE
+372 
-381 YVLKGDELY
+381 
-390 VRARV
+390 
-395 TSTKPMKSSP
+395 
-405 VGGEVEMAWTQPL
+405 
-418 VSAAEPRGDT
+418 
-428 GAR
+428 

>member
-1 MPLIR
+1 MPLLR

-21 AEEAKWYKGNL
+21 AEEGRWYKGNL
-32 HTHTYWSDGDDFPE
+32 HTHTFWSDGDDFPE
-46 MVADWY
+46 MVAGWY
-52 KSHGY
+52 KDRGY
-57 DFLALSDHNIV
+57 DFLALSDHNILS
-68 ADHDKW
+68 DHEKW
-74 LKVRKSKTGAVALD
+74 LKVNKAKTGAVALD
-88 KYLQRFGKEW
+88 KYLRRFGREW
-98 VIARGEGEQKEIRL
+98 VSVRGEGMDKEVRL

-121 LEVPGRFL
+121 LEEPEKFL

-144 ATNIQELIL
+144 ATNIRELIL

-224 FNQGD
+224 NNPGD

-248 HLGKSV
+248 HLGKPV

-262 SHNYHSAV
+262 SHNYHSTMP
-270 AKASLSGR
+270 KASLSGR
-278 GWVMVKATDLSAN
+278 GWVMVKARQLDAASI
-291 ALVAAMEKGDFYAS
+291 VEAMEKGDFYAS
-305 TGVVLKA
+305 TGVELKT
-312 LQSGDGRIALEVKA
+312 LQSGDGRIALEIKA
-326 EAGVEYVIEFIGTRK
+326 EAGIEYVIEFIGTRK
-341 GYERK
+341 GYDRK

-367 VGMVL
+367 VGTVL
-372 AAVKGAKAE
+372 ASVKGAKAE

-395 TSTKPMKSSP
+395 TSNKPMRSSP
-405 VGGEVEMAWTQPL
+405 LGGEVEMAWTQPL
-418 VSAAEPRGDT
+418 VR
-428 GAR
+428 

>member
-57 DFLALSDHNIV
+57 DFLALSDHNII

-74 LKVRKSKTGAVALD
+74 LKVHKSKTGAVALD

-98 VIARGEGEQKEIRL
+98 VIVRGEGEQKEVRL
-112 RTLAEIKPK
+112 RTLTEMKPK

-224 FNQGD
+224 YNQGD

-241 VLAERLG
+241 VLTERLG
-248 HLGKSV
+248 HLGKPV

-262 SHNYHSAV
+262 SHNYHTA
-270 AKASLSGR
+270 APKASLSGR
-278 GWVMVKATDLSAN
+278 GWVMVRANDLSATS
-291 ALVAAMEKGDFYAS
+291 LIAAMEKGDFYAS
-305 TGVVLKA
+305 TGVELSALK
-312 LQSGDGRIALEVKA
+312 SGAGRIELEIKA
-326 EAGVEYVIEFIGTRK
+326 QPGVEYVIEFIGTRK
-341 GYERK
+341 GYDRK

-356 EPRVTRKYSAD
+356 ELRVTRKYSAD
-367 VGMVL
+367 VGAVL
-372 AAVKGAKAE
+372 AAVKGTKAE

-390 VRARV
+390 VRARI
-395 TSTKPMKSSP
+395 TSTKPMQSSP
-405 VGGEVEMAWTQPL
+405 VGGEVEMAWTQP
-418 VSAAEPRGDT
+418 VSAR
-428 GAR
+428 

>member
-6 LLAVCGLAASAVLSA
+6 LLALCGLAASSLLSA
-21 AEEAKWYKGNL
+21 AEEARWYKGNL

-57 DFLALSDHNIV
+57 DFLALSDHNII
-68 ADHDKW
+68 ADHEKW
-74 LKVRKSKTGAVALD
+74 LKVNKSKTGAVSLD
-88 KYLQRFGKEW
+88 KYLKRFGKEW
-98 VIARGEGEQKEIRL
+98 VIVRGEGEQKEVRL
-112 RTLAEIKPK
+112 RTLAEMKPK
-121 LEVPGRFL
+121 LEEPGKFL
-129 LIPSEEITDKNVHVN
+129 MIPSEEITDKNVHVN

-153 PDKTLDTT
+153 PDKSLDTT

-202 AEELMQIDH
+202 AEELMRIDY
-211 EQFFEVYNGHPTV
+211 EQFFEVYNGHPSV
-224 FNQGD
+224 NNDGD

-248 HLGKSV
+248 HLGKPV

-262 SHNYHSAV
+262 SHHYHSTSP
-270 AKASLSGR
+270 KASLSGR
-278 GWVMVKATDLSAN
+278 GWVMVKAKELSAD
-291 ALVAAMEKGDFYAS
+291 ALVAAMEQGDFYS
-305 TGVVLKA
+305 SSGVTFKT
-312 LQSGDGRIALEVKA
+312 LQVGAGRIALEIKA
-326 EAGVEYVIEFIGTRK
+326 EAGVEYVIDIIGTRK
-341 GYERK
+341 GYDRK

-356 EPRVTRKYSAD
+356 EPRVTRRYSAE
-367 VGMVL
+367 VGVVL
-372 AAVKGAKAE
+372 ASAKGTKAE
-381 YVLKGDELY
+381 YILKGDELY

-395 TSTKPMKSSP
+395 TSSKPMQSSP
-405 VGGEVEMAWTQPL
+405 VGGEVEKAWTQP
-418 VSAAEPRGDT
+418 VVAAESRG
-428 GAR
+428 GKLAR

>member
-1 MPLIR
+1 L
-6 LLAVCGLAASAVLSA
+6 LSA
-21 AEEAKWYKGNL
+21 AEEARWYKGNL

-52 KSHGY
+52 KSRGY
-57 DFLALSDHNIV
+57 DFLALSDHNII
-68 ADHDKW
+68 ADHEKW
-74 LKVRKSKTGAVALD
+74 LKVNKSKTGAVALD
-88 KYLQRFGKEW
+88 KYLKRFGKEW
-98 VIARGEGEQKEIRL
+98 VIVRGEGEQKEVRL
-112 RTLAEIKPK
+112 RTLAEMKPK
-121 LEVPGRFL
+121 LEEPGKFL
-129 LIPSEEITDKNVHVN
+129 MIPSEEITDKNVHVN

-153 PDKTLDTT
+153 PDKSLDTT

-202 AEELMQIDH
+202 AEELMRIDH
-211 EQFFEVYNGHPTV
+211 EQFFEVYNGHPSV
-224 FNQGD
+224 NNDGD

-248 HLGKSV
+248 HLGKPV

-262 SHNYHSAV
+262 SHHYHSTSP
-270 AKASLSGR
+270 KASLSGR
-278 GWVMVKATDLSAN
+278 GWVMVKAKELSAD
-291 ALVAAMEKGDFYAS
+291 ALVAAMEQGDFYS
-305 TGVVLKA
+305 SSGVTFKT
-312 LQSGDGRIALEVKA
+312 LQVGAGRIALEIKA
-326 EAGVEYVIEFIGTRK
+326 EAGVEYVIDFIGTRK
-341 GYERK
+341 GYDRK

-356 EPRVTRKYSAD
+356 EPRVTRRYSAE
-367 VGMVL
+367 VGVVL
-372 AAVKGAKAE
+372 ASAKGTKAE

-395 TSTKPMKSSP
+395 TSSKPMQSSP
-405 VGGEVEMAWTQPL
+405 VGGEVEKAWTQPL
-418 VSAAEPRGDT
+418 IR
-428 GAR
+428 